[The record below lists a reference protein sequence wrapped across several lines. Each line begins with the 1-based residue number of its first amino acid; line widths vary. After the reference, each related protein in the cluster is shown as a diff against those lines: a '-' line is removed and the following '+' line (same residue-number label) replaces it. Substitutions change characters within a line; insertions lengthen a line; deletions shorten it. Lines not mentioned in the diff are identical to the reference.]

1 MNPVISKIG
10 KNEINENMIANVE
23 KCLLQCTTSDNV
35 DGFDAPS
42 VQNCTWNLILISSLQ
57 HLQA

>member
-23 KCLLQCTTSDNV
+23 KSR
-35 DGFDAPS
+35 FDAPS
-42 VQNCTWNLILISSLQ
+42 VQNCT
-57 HLQA
+57 

>member
-10 KNEINENMIANVE
+10 KNEINENMIANVK

-35 DGFDAPS
+35 DGFDALS
-42 VQNCTWNLILISSLQ
+42 VQNCT
-57 HLQA
+57 